1 MNQQLNRFSLTVEEV
16 YKIKTSPN
24 LIVIGQID
32 SGQINVNEEI
42 YCYRSTADKKY
53 MRVTEIKRKGLSVAW
68 AQSGD
73 KIIIC
78 LEGSNLTKEDVHNG
92 DILFKRQKWDEKQ
105 KVEETVELLVVAP
118 MSSGKST
125 VINAILGMNILP
137 SSNFACTAHKYKITI
152 NDKNE
157 QVEVSVRV
165 RNGKMEKVTDVNG
178 ETLKKINEDEIS
190 KEINIEA
197 PSYGRLAQT
206 RKIVLI
212 DTPGANYSGNSSH
225 RAVTDSII
233 SEFSGNAVLYILN
246 ASQIGTE
253 DDEKILKKIKGLLDK
268 NKDMEIIFALNKA
281 DVINRDKAIEYYKKA
296 AEKGNRHAEYKMFET
311 FFDRGE
317 REKAFEL
324 LNKSANAGNLES
336 QNMMGN
342 CKAFEHFGMEVN
354 EEEGAKWYR
363 KAAEQGYAE
372 AQCNLAFCYKLG
384 IGVEENEEEAY
395 KWYRKAAEQGYADAQ
410 CDVGD
415 CYKDGIGVEVD
426 FYQTIEWYTKALEQ
440 GEARAQYFIGYCY
453 EMGDGM
459 EENKAMAYNLYQK
472 AAEQGYADAQYRLG
486 LCYEHGRGTEIDG
499 EEAYEYYKMAAD
511 AIIPVPM
518 ACMKIANAY
527 YSQIDSGLDAI
538 GRTGAMVAA
547 SVLIPITSLITI
559 PAALLGSSAVR
570 ASKKK
575 KFLDTEAGKDMM
587 KYYYIAAD
595 RGNEEAKEK
604 IEELSQY
611 L

>member
-233 SEFSGNAVLYILN
+233 MEWN
-246 ASQIGTE
+246 
-253 DDEKILKKIKGLLDK
+253 LL
-268 NKDMEIIFALNKA
+268 
-281 DVINRDKAIEYYKKA
+281 R
-296 AEKGNRHAEYKMFET
+296 
-311 FFDRGE
+311 
-317 REKAFEL
+317 
-324 LNKSANAGNLES
+324 
-336 QNMMGN
+336 Q
-342 CKAFEHFGMEVN
+342 
-354 EEEGAKWYR
+354 
-363 KAAEQGYAE
+363 
-372 AQCNLAFCYKLG
+372 
-384 IGVEENEEEAY
+384 
-395 KWYRKAAEQGYADAQ
+395 
-410 CDVGD
+410 
-415 CYKDGIGVEVD
+415 
-426 FYQTIEWYTKALEQ
+426 
-440 GEARAQYFIGYCY
+440 
-453 EMGDGM
+453 
-459 EENKAMAYNLYQK
+459 
-472 AAEQGYADAQYRLG
+472 
-486 LCYEHGRGTEIDG
+486 
-499 EEAYEYYKMAAD
+499 
-511 AIIPVPM
+511 
-518 ACMKIANAY
+518 
-527 YSQIDSGLDAI
+527 
-538 GRTGAMVAA
+538 
-547 SVLIPITSLITI
+547 
-559 PAALLGSSAVR
+559 
-570 ASKKK
+570 
-575 KFLDTEAGKDMM
+575 
-587 KYYYIAAD
+587 
-595 RGNEEAKEK
+595 
-604 IEELSQY
+604 
-611 L
+611 